1 MSIKETLIVEACVLG
16 GYSGLDC
23 HRNAVGCDLPLMSAR
38 GMSFVD
44 RCMTDISQRRYRG
57 YGRRKRPGQRVD
69 EAANEGI
76 AAAEINEESTAFSK

>member
-1 MSIKETLIVEACVLG
+1 VRLG
-16 GYSGLDC
+16 GYTGLDC
-23 HRNAVGCDLPLMSAR
+23 HRNAVGSDLPLMIAR

-44 RCMTDISQRRYRG
+44 RCMTDISQRRCRG